1 MRTDSFI
8 AKPLNDQINHL
19 YRYGSF
25 VADIRY
31 YAHKV
36 NLYLIDGDYYEVF
49 VNQKSLV
56 IENITP
62 LDFQSNRLDFYLEQI
77 ELPLAV

>member
-1 MRTDSFI
+1 MRVDSFI
-8 AKPLNDQINHL
+8 KMPLNDQINHL

-25 VADIRY
+25 VTDIRY

-36 NLYLIDGDYYEVF
+36 NLYLIKDEYYEVF
-49 VNQKSLV
+49 VSQKSLV

-62 LDFQSNRLDFYLEQI
+62 LDFQSNRLDLYLDQI
-77 ELPLAV
+77 ELSIAS